1 VRFITTPI
9 HGVADYVMG
18 ALLVSSPYLFGFA
31 TGGPEQWLPIV
42 LGLAV
47 LLQTV
52 MTRYELGLVPVISIP
67 VHLGLDSANGLLLAA
82 SPWLLGFAHQVCWPH
97 VLLGLIEIGT
107 AGCTETKMA
116 VRSLAPAS
124 L

>member
-1 VRFITTPI
+1 
-9 HGVADYVMG
+9 MG

-47 LLQTV
+47 LLQSV

-67 VHLGLDSANGLLLAA
+67 VHLGLDSEWSSARGVALAA
-82 SPWLLGFAHQVCWPH
+82 RLRPSG
-97 VLLGLIEIGT
+97 VLAACVVGTNRNRDRGLHRDEDGRPIPRPRQL
-107 AGCTETKMA
+107 
-116 VRSLAPAS
+116 VRTL
-124 L
+124 